1 MPGRDAPRCL
11 GWHRRGECGGCLWER
26 ECWAASVLRGR
37 EGPLERHPRPG
48 AAATEEKKEK
58 EI

>member
-11 GWHRRGECGGCLWER
+11 GWHRRGECAGCLWER

-37 EGPLERHPRPG
+37 EGPLARPRRPG
-48 AAATEEKKEK
+48 AANAEEKKEK
-58 EI
+58 ET